1 VFQPHR
7 YSRTQEFLNA
17 FAQALVTADALV
29 LAPIYGA
36 GEQPIEGINSELL
49 ARSIRLINPNQP
61 VFVASTMEE
70 LTSLVKQHSQP
81 DDLIL
86 AMGAGDVNS
95 LWERLSQEGIGGE
108 ASCSPAIAA

>member
-17 FAQALVTADALV
+17 FAKALVTADALV

-49 ARSIRLINPNQP
+49 ACSIRLINPNQP